1 MDDPT
6 AAWNYQAQNRCAGAD
21 QLRPR
26 RANPNLNSG
35 CCNAPVPH
43 KGYSNNHSAQV
54 EGDRRY
60 WNGLAFQWFYTF
72 SHAMTTSDTGG
83 YNSGSNNINSSGS
96 GTLFFDR
103 QSQS

>member
-54 EGDRRY
+54 EGGPALLEWSRLPVVLHLQPRHDHQRYRR
-60 WNGLAFQWFYTF
+60 L
-72 SHAMTTSDTGG
+72 
-83 YNSGSNNINSSGS
+83 
-96 GTLFFDR
+96 
-103 QSQS
+103 